1 MGKGADTLTE
11 FRRNQK
17 VKLLDAL
24 PGVPQGTEGRVEL
37 VEGFTWTRYRVIFEN
52 GVDIGSI
59 DGSKLA
65 RPKRYLATLEE
76 RERAAQTAV
85 ESASTNGDSEETAE
99 AAVGDSKVVNGVSV
113 PAHLIERSQRARER
127 LAA

>member
-17 VKLLDAL
+17 VKLLDPL

-37 VEGFTWTRYRVIFEN
+37 VAGFTWTRYRVVFDN

-59 DGSKLA
+59 DGSMLA
-65 RPKRYLATLEE
+65 RPKHYREALEE
-76 RERAAQTAV
+76 RERAAHTAV
-85 ESASTNGDSEETAE
+85 ESASSNGDSEEAAQATA
-99 AAVGDSKVVNGVSV
+99 GDSKVINGVSV
-113 PAHLIERSQRARER
+113 PAHLLERSKRARDR